1 MSEEEIVVIK
11 SPIVPTTKQ
20 TKPDD
25 AQTEEKI
32 TYENQVI
39 YSVRL
44 SNGMIVTGPEGFPD
58 NEMQTEEVEED

>member
-1 MSEEEIVVIK
+1 MSEEEIVVVK
-11 SPIVPTTKQ
+11 SPIVPTRKQ
-20 TKPDD
+20 TKPD
-25 AQTEEKI
+25 AQAEEEI
-32 TYENQVI
+32 NYENQVI